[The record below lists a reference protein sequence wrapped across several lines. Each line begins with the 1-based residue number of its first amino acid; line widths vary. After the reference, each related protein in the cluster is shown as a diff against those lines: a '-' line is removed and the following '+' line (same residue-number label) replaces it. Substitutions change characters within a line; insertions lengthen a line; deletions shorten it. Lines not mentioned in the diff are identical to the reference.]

1 MTHKISVVV
10 SWCDF
15 FQEAA
20 RELGEGSFVLVQSMG
35 PEDTL
40 RQMFAHDAHHVHD
53 VQDVYDA
60 PSSMIARDVDFSS
73 SQAWHSVSLFFMT
86 HEV

>member
-10 SWCDF
+10 SWCV

-20 RELGEGSFVLVQSMG
+20 RELGEDAYVLVASMG

-40 RQMFAHDAHHVHD
+40 RQMFAHDVTM
-53 VQDVYDA
+53 
-60 PSSMIARDVDFSS
+60 SMMSKMSMMPQVR
-73 SQAWHSVSLFFMT
+73 
-86 HEV
+86 

>member
-20 RELGEGSFVLVQSMG
+20 RELGEGSFVLVEGAWGMG

-40 RQMFAHDAHHVHD
+40 RQMFAHDVTM
-53 VQDVYDA
+53 
-60 PSSMIARDVDFSS
+60 SMMSKMSMMPQVR
-73 SQAWHSVSLFFMT
+73 
-86 HEV
+86 

>member
-20 RELGEGSFVLVQSMG
+20 RELGEGSFVLVTSPMSLT
-35 PEDTL
+35 EDTL
-40 RQMFAHDAHHVHD
+40 RQMCAHDVTM
-53 VQDVYDA
+53 
-60 PSSMIARDVDFSS
+60 SMMSKMSMMPQVR
-73 SQAWHSVSLFFMT
+73 
-86 HEV
+86 

>member
-1 MTHKISVVV
+1 MARFMTHKVSVVV

-20 RELGEGSFVLVQSMG
+20 RELGEGSYVLVASMG

-40 RQMFAHDAHHVHD
+40 RQMFAHDVTM
-53 VQDVYDA
+53 
-60 PSSMIARDVDFSS
+60 SMMSKMSMMPQVR
-73 SQAWHSVSLFFMT
+73 
-86 HEV
+86 